1 MRVIMDAHIHSKYSK
16 ATSQAMSIRTI
27 AQYAG
32 IKGLTLVGTGDFTHP
47 NWLRELKEN
56 LVKTPESGFYTINSP
71 ANYKTL
77 FMLTAEV
84 HTIFEFEGKIRK
96 IHHVIWSPNLEVV
109 EQVNAVLSKYG
120 SLEADGRPTLQITP
134 PELVEVILGVSPKNV
149 IFPAHAWTPWFSLF
163 GAFSGFDRLEDCYQ
177 DMSCKI
183 FALETGLSSNP
194 PMNWRL
200 SNLDRLTLVSNSDS
214 HSYWPW
220 RLGREAN
227 VLELNELSYHGVV
240 EAVRSKDPNRFLFTI
255 ETNPTYGKYHWSGH
269 RRCEVSMPA
278 SEAIAHQGICPVC
291 GRRMTKGVEQR
302 IEELADRPAGFKPK
316 NVPSYVHLLPLSEI
330 IASTVGVTT
339 LGSRKVWDIY
349 NLLIA
354 KFGSEY
360 TVLLDTEFK
369 SLCKAVDP
377 RLAGFIIRVREDRMK
392 IIPGYDGVY
401 GKLEAEDAEE
411 AKKQGS
417 AKQKNKVSLNDFM

>member
-16 ATSQAMSIRTI
+16 ATSQAMSIQAI

-47 NWLRELKEN
+47 NWLRELKEK

-71 ANYKTL
+71 ANYKTI

-134 PELVEVILGVSPKNV
+134 PELVEVILGVSKENV

-227 VLELNELSYHGVV
+227 VLELDELSYLGVV

-302 IEELADRPAGFKPK
+302 IGELADRPAGFKPK
-316 NVPSYVHLLPLSEI
+316 NVPGYVHLLPLSEI

-339 LGSRKVWDIY
+339 LASRKVWDIY

-369 SLCKAVDP
+369 SLCKAVDQ
-377 RLAGFIIRVREDRMK
+377 RLARFIIQVREGRVK

-401 GKLEAEDAEE
+401 GKLEVEDAEE

-417 AKQKNKVSLNDFM
+417 AKQKNKMSLNDFM

>member
-1 MRVIMDAHIHSKYSK
+1 MD
-16 ATSQAMSIRTI
+16 IRAI

-32 IKGLTLVGTGDFTHP
+32 IKGLTVVGTGDFTHP
-47 NWLRELKEN
+47 KWLRELKEN
-56 LVKTPESGFYTINSP
+56 LIKLPESGLYTVNSTAKP
-71 ANYKTL
+71 QIL
-77 FMLTAEV
+77 FMPTTEV
-84 HTIFEFEGKIRK
+84 HTAFEFEGKAK
-96 IHHVIWSPNLEVV
+96 KVHHVIWSPNLEVV
-109 EQVNAVLSKYG
+109 GQVNDVLSKYG
-120 SLEADGRPTLQITP
+120 SLEADGRPTLQVTP
-134 PELVEVILGVSPKNV
+134 PELVEVILNVSPENV

-183 FALETGLSSNP
+183 FALETGLSSDP

-200 SNLDRLTLVSNSDS
+200 SRLDGLTLVSNSDS

-227 VLELNELSYHGVV
+227 VLELGELSYRSIV
-240 EAVRSKDPNRFLFTI
+240 EAVRAKEPNRFPFTI
-255 ETNPTYGKYHWSGH
+255 ETVPAYGKYHWTGH

-291 GRRMTKGVEQR
+291 GRKMTKGVEQR
-302 IEELADRPAGFKPK
+302 VEELADRPAGFKLENIPG
-316 NVPSYVHLLPLSEI
+316 YIHLLPLTEI

-339 LGSRKVWDIY
+339 LASRKVWEVY

-354 KFGSEY
+354 KFGNEY
-360 TVLLDTEFK
+360 AVLLDADFE
-369 SLCKAVDP
+369 SLCQTVDQ
-377 RLAGFIIRVREDRMK
+377 RMARFIIQVREGGVK
-392 IIPGYDGVY
+392 VIPGYDGVY
-401 GKLEAEDAEE
+401 GKLEVEDVEK

-417 AKQKNKVSLNDFM
+417 AKSKGRVSLEDFM